1 MNKKIISLA
10 LASALILS
18 AFTGCNNNSEPE
30 ATTTA
35 AATTTAPAGTTT
47 TAPATEAPA
56 DTTASQGGEENQEGT
71 VNKIADAIKAAY
83 GESYLPQMPV
93 EAEMAST
100 VFGLEEGTFTE
111 FFAETPMISAQVDTL
126 LIVKAAEGKAGD
138 VKAAVDAY
146 RQRLLDDTMQYPM
159 NVPKIQASQVVQNG
173 DYVAFILLGGYDDTL
188 ETDEQLLQYAEEQTK
203 IGVDAFNNYF
213 A

>member
-35 AATTTAPAGTTT
+35 AATTTAPAETTT

-56 DTTASQGGEENQEGT
+56 DTTSSQGGEENQEGT

-83 GESYLPQMPV
+83 GENYLPNMPMDN
-93 EAEMAST
+93 EMINSF
-100 VFGLEEGTFTE
+100 FGLEADSYTE
-111 FFAETPMISAQVDTL
+111 AFAETPMISAHPDTL
-126 LIVKAAEGKAGD
+126 IIVKAARERRETLRQSLTPT
-138 VKAAVDAY
+138 VKDFW
-146 RQRLLDDTMQYPM
+146 TTPCST
-159 NVPKIQASQVVQNG
+159 P
-173 DYVAFILLGGYDDTL
+173 
-188 ETDEQLLQYAEEQTK
+188 
-203 IGVDAFNNYF
+203 
-213 A
+213 

>member
-1 MNKKIISLA
+1 MNKKILSLA

-18 AFTGCNNNSEPE
+18 AFTGCNNSKEPE

-35 AATTTAPAGTTT
+35 AATTTAPAEAITTT
-47 TAPATEAPA
+47 TANEAPA
-56 DTTASQGGEENQEGT
+56 DTTSSQGGEENKDGT

-83 GESYLPQMPV
+83 GENYLPQMPV

-100 VFGLEEGTFTE
+100 VFGLEEGSYTE

-126 LIVKAAEGKAGD
+126 LIVKAAEGKAVD

-173 DYVAFILLGGYDDTL
+173 DYVAFILLGGYDETL

>member
-18 AFTGCNNNSEPE
+18 AFTGCNNSKEPE
-30 ATTTA
+30 ETTTA

-111 FFAETPMISAQVDTL
+111 FFAETPMISAQADTL

-173 DYVAFILLGGYDDTL
+173 DYVAFILLGGYG
-188 ETDEQLLQYAEEQTK
+188 DEDASEEDMLKFAQEQTK

>member
-18 AFTGCNNNSEPE
+18 AFTGCNNSNEPE

-56 DTTASQGGEENQEGT
+56 DTTSSQGGEENKDGT
-71 VNKIADAIKAAY
+71 VNKIADVIKAAY
-83 GESYLPQMPV
+83 GENYLPQMPV

-100 VFGLEEGTFTE
+100 VFGLEEGTYTE
-111 FFAETPMISAQVDTL
+111 FFAETPMISAQADTL

-173 DYVAFILLGGYDDTL
+173 DYVAFILLGGYG
-188 ETDEQLLQYAEEQTK
+188 DEDASEEDMLKFAQEQTK

>member
-1 MNKKIISLA
+1 MNKRIISLA

-18 AFTGCNNNSEPE
+18 AFTGCNNSGEPE

-56 DTTASQGGEENQEGT
+56 DTTSSQGGEENKDGT
-71 VNKIADAIKAAY
+71 VNKIADVIKAAY
-83 GESYLPQMPV
+83 GENYLPQMPV

-100 VFGLEEGTFTE
+100 VFGLEEGTYTE
-111 FFAETPMISAQVDTL
+111 FFAETPMISAQADTL

-173 DYVAFILLGGYDDTL
+173 DYVAFILLGGYG
-188 ETDEQLLQYAEEQTK
+188 DEDASEEDMLKFAQEQTK